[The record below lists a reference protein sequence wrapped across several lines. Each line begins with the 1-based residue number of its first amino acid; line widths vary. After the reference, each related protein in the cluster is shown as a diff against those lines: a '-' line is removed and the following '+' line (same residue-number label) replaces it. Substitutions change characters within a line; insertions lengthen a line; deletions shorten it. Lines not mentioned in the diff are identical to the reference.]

1 VRNNIHVC
9 PAMGGGWQ
17 VRRAGSL
24 RALSRH
30 KYLEDA
36 MNAGHTRAMAEKN
49 VLYCH
54 KRDGTILMR
63 LAYGVGL

>member
-1 VRNNIHVC
+1 MKNNLHVF
-9 PAMGGGWQ
+9 PSGTGWQ
-17 VRRAGSL
+17 VRRAGAS

-36 MNAGHTRAMAEKN
+36 MKAAHKRALAEKN